1 MRAPTVPLV
10 RRGSGEPVLLIHP
23 FALSHHAW
31 SGVVDELAESHDV
44 LAVTMA
50 GHWGGPRVRHRDVSV
65 TRLADEV
72 ERVMDETH
80 WDTAHLVGNSL
91 GGWVAFE
98 LERRGRA
105 RSVTAIAPAGGWRR
119 ISVSSIWIGL
129 RFLAFLPLIVPG
141 YLLGELAQHLTFAH
155 RIVLRTLVHD
165 VAKVSKQGA
174 ADLVR
179 ASTHCR
185 AYLTMLW
192 ACLRDGGVTGLG
204 AVRAPTLLA
213 LCARDKLLP
222 PRRYGSMYVNE
233 LPGHAERIVLPDV
246 GHVPMLENP
255 PLVAETIAGF
265 IRRQSNDP
273 ETSRSVG
280 ATSGRR
286 AH

>member
-31 SGVVDELAESHDV
+31 SDVGDVLAESHDV

-50 GHWGGPRVRHRDVSV
+50 GHWGGPRVRHRDFSV
-65 TRLADEV
+65 TRLADEL
-72 ERVMDETH
+72 ERVMDEAG

-105 RSVTAIAPAGGWRR
+105 RSVTAIAPAGGWRH
-119 ISVSSIWIGL
+119 ISVSGIWIGL
-129 RFLAFLPLIVPG
+129 RFLAFLPLIIPG
-141 YLLGELAQHLTFAH
+141 YLLGELAQRLTFVH
-155 RIVLRTLVHD
+155 KLVLRTLVHD

-192 ACLRDGGVTGLG
+192 AALRDGGVTGLD

-213 LCARDKLLP
+213 LCARDTLLP
-222 PRRYGSMYVNE
+222 PRRYGSMYLNG
-233 LPGHAERIVLPDV
+233 LPGHAERIVLPEV

-255 PLVAETIAGF
+255 LLVAETIATF
-265 IRRQSNDP
+265 IGRQVSAPDVAQP
-273 ETSRSVG
+273 AALPRTG
-280 ATSGRR
+280 A
-286 AH
+286 A